1 MPAIDD
7 QIIVLGTTGRDIG
20 ILHRMGMTLCESCPR
35 LYLRFGGVNCNPWAW
50 REDAD
55 SSVSVIREQ
64 RLRSWLQIRVNMP
77 VNNKASVIEKPFI
90 HSFTNNKQCLN
101 GEARSTAKH

>member
-1 MPAIDD
+1 
-7 QIIVLGTTGRDIG
+7 
-20 ILHRMGMTLCESCPR
+20 MGMTLCESCPR
-35 LYLRFGGVNCNPWAW
+35 LYLRFGGVNCNTW
-50 REDAD
+50 RDDAD
-55 SSVSVIREQ
+55 DGSVSVILE

-101 GEARSTAKH
+101 DEARSYNLSLKFNRCQSGLVLVNYPRVQKNNIP